1 MFEAKRQQQLWA
13 SGHWLCHEAFKL
25 NYTLCKA
32 GLESH
37 KTTYAR
43 YLLAKNGGKIISDD
57 EQKTVFLLCNAAI
70 EARVIG
76 LPDPAMSIT
85 GMICNGGKHGRTMK
99 GVVAVDAAWQA
110 VGVAMQDVFIYNVHR
125 ITDATPEE
133 TMRNMGR
140 IAFPGMVA
148 PKRPL
153 RTFSETKRWSK
164 EKSPMD
170 KSGKIYKTYVQTLK
184 EELIPAMGCTEPI
197 AIAYAAA
204 KAREVLGCEPDLVK
218 IGVSNNII
226 KNVKSVVVPNTDG
239 MKGIEAAAV
248 AGILGGNA
256 AKELEVISEVTANQ
270 KAAMRRFLS
279 NVPISVEAIDNGIIF
294 DIIIALYC
302 GTDSAV
308 VRISQ
313 YHTNIV
319 YIKKNDEV
327 LLDNTARQTSAACNT
342 EAESGLTDRSLLTI
356 ANIYD
361 FAETCDLDDVRPLL
375 DTQILYNTQISEEG
389 LLGDYGANVGST
401 YLKFYGNDVR
411 NRAIAKAAAG
421 SDARMSGCELPVVIN
436 SGSGN
441 QGITVSVPVI
451 EYAKALAC
459 PKERLYR
466 ALVLSN
472 LIAIHEKTGIGRL
485 SAYCGAVSAGCAAG
499 CAIAYLQGADL
510 KAVSHTLVNALA
522 IVSGIICDG
531 AKPSCA
537 AKIASSV
544 EAGILGYHMYQ
555 NGQQFRGGDGIVSK
569 GVENTIRNIG
579 MLGHDGMRETDKEIV
594 KIMMQKP

>member
-1 MFEAKRQQQLWA
+1 
-13 SGHWLCHEAFKL
+13 
-25 NYTLCKA
+25 
-32 GLESH
+32 
-37 KTTYAR
+37 
-43 YLLAKNGGKIISDD
+43 
-57 EQKTVFLLCNAAI
+57 
-70 EARVIG
+70 
-76 LPDPAMSIT
+76 
-85 GMICNGGKHGRTMK
+85 
-99 GVVAVDAAWQA
+99 
-110 VGVAMQDVFIYNVHR
+110 
-125 ITDATPEE
+125 
-133 TMRNMGR
+133 
-140 IAFPGMVA
+140 
-148 PKRPL
+148 
-153 RTFSETKRWSK
+153 
-164 EKSPMD
+164 MD
-170 KSGKIYKTYVQTLK
+170 KSGKIYRTYVQTLK

-204 KAREVLGCEPDLVK
+204 KAREVLGSEPDLVK

-239 MKGIEAAAV
+239 MKGIEAAAA
-248 AGILGGNA
+248 AGIVGGDPD
-256 AKELEVISEVTANQ
+256 KELEVISAVTEKQ

-279 NVPISVEAIDNGIIF
+279 EVPISVEAIDNGFIF
-294 DIIIALYC
+294 DIILALYK

-308 VRISQ
+308 VRINQ

-319 YIKKNDEV
+319 YVRRNDRV
-327 LLDNTARQTSAACNT
+327 LLDSTENPTPTDCGGAAP
-342 EAESGLTDRSLLTI
+342 AEGNLTDRSLLNM
-356 ANIYD
+356 ADIYA
-361 FAETCDLDDVRPLL
+361 FADSCEIEDVRPML

-389 LLGDYGANVGST
+389 LLGDYGANVGAT

-451 EYAKALAC
+451 EYAKALGC
-459 PKERLYR
+459 SKEKLYR

-499 CAIAYLQGADL
+499 CGIAYLQGADL
-510 KAVSHTLVNALA
+510 KAVSHTLVNSLA

-555 NGQQFRGGDGIVSK
+555 NGQQFRGGDGIVAK

-579 MLGHDGMRETDKEIV
+579 QLGRDGMRETDREIV
-594 KIMMQKP
+594 KIMIQGQ

>member
-1 MFEAKRQQQLWA
+1 M
-13 SGHWLCHEAFKL
+13 
-25 NYTLCKA
+25 
-32 GLESH
+32 
-37 KTTYAR
+37 
-43 YLLAKNGGKIISDD
+43 
-57 EQKTVFLLCNAAI
+57 
-70 EARVIG
+70 
-76 LPDPAMSIT
+76 
-85 GMICNGGKHGRTMK
+85 
-99 GVVAVDAAWQA
+99 
-110 VGVAMQDVFIYNVHR
+110 
-125 ITDATPEE
+125 
-133 TMRNMGR
+133 
-140 IAFPGMVA
+140 
-148 PKRPL
+148 
-153 RTFSETKRWSK
+153 
-164 EKSPMD
+164 
-170 KSGKIYKTYVQTLK
+170 
-184 EELIPAMGCTEPI
+184 
-197 AIAYAAA
+197 
-204 KAREVLGCEPDLVK
+204 
-218 IGVSNNII
+218 
-226 KNVKSVVVPNTDG
+226 
-239 MKGIEAAAV
+239 
-248 AGILGGNA
+248 
-256 AKELEVISEVTANQ
+256 
-270 KAAMRRFLS
+270 
-279 NVPISVEAIDNGIIF
+279 EAIDNGIIF

-327 LLDNTARQTSAACNT
+327 LLDNTPRQTSAACNT

-485 SAYCGAVSAGCAAG
+485 SAYCGAVIAGCAAG